1 MNIFVLVFACM
12 RLPTVRNPEFH
23 SGWCDSLDY
32 VCLIQP
38 ASCEFHSGWYS
49 WFDFGIHMSQTVASR
64 RSGFTGSHFGTTSNL
79 LVNLAGPK
87 ISLANKRSWWA
98 SFEGNF
104 YENFTEPVKT
114 QAKHKRTSQGY
125 LVHVI
130 TYLLIIFTCSLSLCK
145 YNISPA

>member
-64 RSGFTGSHFGTTSNL
+64 RSGFTGSLAFNSEIPALKDQSFRVHVRLACQFGWP
-79 LVNLAGPK
+79 G
-87 ISLANKRSWWA
+87 
-98 SFEGNF
+98 
-104 YENFTEPVKT
+104 NFTEPVKT